1 MWGEELRRARSGEIR
16 HEAAYRKILRWAAF
30 LSLPPPMAT
39 PFSRLFPRPASVI
52 AMIHTGPT
60 PGAPGGCDRPARQVE
75 CAVERAIAEAR
86 LYAELGVDG
95 LLIENMHDVPWVPEA
110 EQGPEV
116 AAFMTRV
123 ALQVKKAVRP
133 LPVGVQVLAGANRTS
148 IAVAFAAGCDFV
160 RVGGWD
166 DAAEAGTVLRYRRAI
181 GAGHLPVWACVETA
195 PDAAPTPAVRVA
207 ERHRADTLVVVG
219 GDGSAAPDVDGLE
232 AIRQATALPVVVGG
246 GVGGEL
252 LAEYAHLADAFVV
265 GSALK
270 ENGDWRAP
278 VCERR
283 VRSLIGA
290 VEYVRG
296 CESVSDRPSGW

>member
-1 MWGEELRRARSGEIR
+1 
-16 HEAAYRKILRWAAF
+16 
-30 LSLPPPMAT
+30 MAT
-39 PFSRLFPRPASVI
+39 PFSRLFPRPASVV

-133 LPVGVQVLAGANRTS
+133 LPVGVQVLAGANKTAV
-148 IAVAFAAGCDFV
+148 AVAFAAGCDFV
-160 RVGGWD
+160 RVDRWD
-166 DAAEAGTVLRYRRAI
+166 DAAEAGAVLRYRRAI
-181 GAGHLPVWACVETA
+181 GAGHLPVWACVQTD
-195 PDAAPTPAVRVA
+195 PDAEHGPVPAVRVA
-207 ERHRADTLVVVG
+207 ERHLADALVVS
-219 GDGSAAPDVDGLE
+219 GDHRGMAPDVEQLGT
-232 AIRQATALPVVVGG
+232 IRQSTALPVVVGG
-246 GVGGEL
+246 GIDGEV

-265 GSALK
+265 GGALK
-270 ENGDWRAP
+270 EKGDWRAP

-296 CESVSDRPSGW
+296 CESVTDRF